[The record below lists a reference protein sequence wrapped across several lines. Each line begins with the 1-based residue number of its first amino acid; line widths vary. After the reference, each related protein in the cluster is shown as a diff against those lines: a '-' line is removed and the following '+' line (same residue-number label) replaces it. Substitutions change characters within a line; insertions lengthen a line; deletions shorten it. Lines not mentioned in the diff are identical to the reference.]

1 MVKLN
6 LHALYSDLTVVY
18 TLTVFCICQQQSG
31 IRRRITVDR
40 YFIAS
45 RMYMWDHTVVPP
57 KNCFCIHQVTIFQL
71 FFFSVLIVIVD

>member
-18 TLTVFCICQQQSG
+18 TLTVLCIWQQQSG

-40 YFIAS
+40 YFIAYCVS
-45 RMYMWDHTVVPP
+45 YVYVGSH
-57 KNCFCIHQVTIFQL
+57 NCTDEELFFIHQITIFRL
-71 FFFSVLIVIVD
+71 FFLHL